1 MAQSYQRRGAM
12 QAGVAQKTQDCHRV
26 AGLTGVCAAVGL
38 AVVAAVMPQATD
50 LAVWAILW
58 PVDIATIGELNKV
71 LVECGDGP

>member
-38 AVVAAVMPQATD
+38 AVVAAVVPQATD

>member
-1 MAQSYQRRGAM
+1 M

-38 AVVAAVMPQATD
+38 AVVAAVVPQATD